1 MIKRVKQSEV
11 ERNEKHYIQNKL
23 EIGRN
28 KERETERQRDRETER
43 QRDREVRSSLCS

>member
-1 MIKRVKQSEV
+1 MINRVKQSEV

-28 KERETERQRDRETER
+28 KERETEIQRDEK
-43 QRDREVRSSLCS
+43 

>member
-1 MIKRVKQSEV
+1 MIKSVKQSEV

-28 KERETERQRDRETER
+28 KERERQRDRDTER
-43 QRDREVRSSLCS
+43 